1 MVNRILRLTVFFLL
15 VVVFFSTPTNADL
28 FIKKT
33 VTKNSIAAS
42 TLDFSNRDT
51 ATNQYASTLFSVT
64 GLLPGG
70 YKVESLRLKK
80 EGKMNFNYW
89 LSVEKING
97 DQNLFDNLKIKILKN
112 WIVKYEGKLSDL
124 NVNIDLDNSETD
136 DWIIVIGLDNNDSGL
151 VEKDVQFNLNIKT
164 NNEENPHGFYVRKT
178 LENHIKTGTWKV
190 TD

>member
-28 FIKKT
+28 FVKKT
-33 VTKNSIAAS
+33 ITKNSIIAS

-51 ATNQYASTLFSVT
+51 ATNQYTSTLFSIT

-70 YKVESLRLKK
+70 YRVESLRLKK
-80 EGKMNFNYW
+80 EGKIDFTYW

-112 WIVKYEGKLSDL
+112 WVVKYEGNLSNL
-124 NVNIDLDNSETD
+124 NININLDDNDKD
-136 DWIIVIGLDNNDSGL
+136 DWIVVIGLDNNDATL
-151 VEKDVQFNLNIKT
+151 AQKDVQFNLNIKT
-164 NNEENPHGFYVRKT
+164 SNDENPHGFYVQKT
-178 LENHIKTGTWKV
+178 LENHIQTGIWK
-190 TD
+190 